1 MKMNEE
7 TMNAIQ
13 IDRKKQRIFN
23 DLQRA
28 FYDMSL
34 EDGEELIT
42 EASAELGDLQEKV
55 FGYKQP
61 TVKSCLTSLYELAI
75 ADSIN
80 SSDGSPVAVQDVQAL
95 FYNDI
100 EQLADLLGIEVGEEK

>member
-13 IDRKKQRIFN
+13 IDRQKQRIFN

-42 EASAELGDLQEKV
+42 EASAELDDLQEKV

-100 EQLADLLGIEVGEEK
+100 EQLADLLGIELED